1 MNGDNYRL
9 RISSILGSCVLIFLL
24 SFFFLFFF
32 SSPKDLENLKAE
44 VQRRQQLQELGKSE
58 EPAEDRSLELEDKIP
73 ID

>member
-9 RISSILGSCVLIFLL
+9 RISSILGSCVLIFLFFF
-24 SFFFLFFF
+24 SFFFP
-32 SSPKDLENLKAE
+32 SPKDLENLKAE

-58 EPAEDRSLELEDKIP
+58 EPVEDRSLELEDKIP